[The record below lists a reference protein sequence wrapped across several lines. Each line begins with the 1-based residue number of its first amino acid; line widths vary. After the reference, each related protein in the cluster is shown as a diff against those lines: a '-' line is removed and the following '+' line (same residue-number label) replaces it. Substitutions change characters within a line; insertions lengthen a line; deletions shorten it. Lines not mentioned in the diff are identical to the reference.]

1 MTRLI
6 LALPLALAALAP
18 ADTARAG
25 ASGPATGAV
34 AEIVT
39 FRLAPGTSEAAFL
52 DAARAT
58 QPLLAGEPGFL
69 SRRLSKGT
77 DGRWTDHVAWA
88 SLDQAEAAARR
99 VMADPAAQ
107 PFLMAID
114 PASIAMRHEP
124 ILMTAE

>member
-6 LALPLALAALAP
+6 LALPVALAAFAP

-25 ASGPATGAV
+25 DAAPPV

-39 FRLAPGTSEAAFL
+39 FRLAPGVAEPVFL

-58 QPLLAGEPGFL
+58 GALLSGEPGFV
-69 SRRLSKGT
+69 SRRLSKGA
-77 DGRWTDHVAWA
+77 DGTWTDHVTWT
-88 SLDQAEAAARR
+88 SLADAETAAARI
-99 VMADPAAQ
+99 MAAPGAQ

-114 PASIAMRHEP
+114 PASIVMRHEP
-124 ILMTAE
+124 ILFAME